1 MKLLY
6 NLGATQPIGESKFH
20 GGGKY
25 GLVVLKRLIEMN
37 PQKVAV
43 YYNDS
48 AYLDDEI
55 KEIIKNRKITTY
67 LSKDLSLYEA
77 ARKESSVVYSPLFAG
92 DDIPQDI
99 VMIHTQHGLRILEMP
114 TDKYEFY
121 YNNNLGECI
130 GRFMYRLKKAVKTI
144 VKGSDKEILKKR
156 LLLKNLHTITV
167 SEHSKASIQSFIP
180 EFDGSSLHV
189 YYSPSTIHSKFISNE
204 YHNPYGKYY
213 LVVGANRWVKNGY
226 RTLKALDEV
235 FTEHPDLKGNVVVT
249 GLRSWSQININVVN
263 KDRFHLVGYVDE
275 DVLTNLYRHAYL
287 LVYGSLNEGFGYPPL
302 EAMHEGCPVIAS
314 AIASIP
320 EVCGDAVLYFNPY
333 LISETKMRIIQMED
347 FETREKLIEKGI
359 KRQREIEARQKRDL
373 DLMCGF
379 LMSFVHNC

>member
-6 NLGATQPIGESKFH
+6 NLSATQPIGESKFH

-48 AYLDDEI
+48 AYLDNEI

-121 YNNNLGECI
+121 YNNHLGESL
-130 GRFMYRLKKAVKTI
+130 GRFMYRLKKAVKKI

-167 SEHSKASIQSFIP
+167 SEHSKASILNFVP
-180 EFDGSSLHV
+180 EFDGLSLKV
-189 YYSPSTIHSKFISNE
+189 FYSPSTIHSKLVSNE

-235 FTEHPDLKGNVVVT
+235 FTDHPDLKGNVVVT
-249 GLRSWSQININVVN
+249 GLRSWSQININIVN

-333 LISETKMRIIQMED
+333 LISETKMRIIQLED
-347 FETREKLIEKGI
+347 NNIRERLIQEGC
-359 KRQREIEARQKRDL
+359 KRQREIENRQNKDL
-373 DLMCGF
+373 EQMCKY
-379 LMSFVHNC
+379 LLSFVNE